1 MNLASAT
8 RGSPA
13 SRRRA
18 AGFTLMEIMVVV
30 IVVGILAAIGLPSYQ
45 EAMRKSRR
53 TDARETLMEV
63 ASRQEQ
69 FMLDRSTYTADMVD
83 LGYDLEDADDPV
95 ISENEHYSIDRI
107 DTADCDIAATTCYVL
122 RAEPLETSPQSED
135 ERCQTFILDSTG
147 AQTATGT
154 DADNCW

>member
-1 MNLASAT
+1 MNTASAV
-8 RGSPA
+8 RRYPA

-18 AGFTLMEIMVVV
+18 AGFTLMEVMVVV
-30 IVVGILAAIGLPSYQ
+30 IVVGILATIALPSYQ

-53 TDARETLMEV
+53 TDARESLMEA

-69 FMLDRSTYTADMVD
+69 YMLDRNTYTKNMED
-83 LGYDLEDADDPV
+83 LGFADDPM
-95 ISENEHYSIDRI
+95 ISEEEHYSIDRI
-107 DTADCDIAATTCYVL
+107 DTPACDEDSATCYVL
-122 RAEPLETSPQSED
+122 RATPLATSPQNED
-135 ERCQTFILDSTG
+135 ARCATFTLESTG